1 MVMAQAP
8 PPMDIL
14 HAEILVCRL
23 RLAIERFRMATQRHQ
38 RMSKLG
44 DIAARIVAKRDAHN
58 VIADGFAARLD
69 ALDKAEP
76 AAFAVG
82 DQVIAER
89 AADLATFEADMRQLS
104 NLPLA
109 SSPPSPPASPAASP
123 TVVSVSAQDFQK
135 AVDLQPVMFQGVPVQ
150 STAAAHADAMRQA
163 NAHPAETKGPA

>member
-1 MVMAQAP
+1 
-8 PPMDIL
+8 MDIL

-23 RLAIERFRMATQRHQ
+23 RLAIERVRMATQRHQ

-44 DIAARIVAKRDAHN
+44 EQGLRIAAKRAYHSDK
-58 VIADGFAARLD
+58 ADEIAARLD
-69 ALDKAEP
+69 AIDKAEP
-76 AAFAVG
+76 ATFAIA
-82 DQVIAER
+82 DAVISER
-89 AADLATFEADMRQLS
+89 ESDLATFEAELRQLS

-109 SSPPSPPASPAASP
+109 SSGGAQAPSPAPSASP